1 MVLRRKGEPPGGRHF
16 RSSDRFLMA
25 NGAWYF
31 TTREGIDVG
40 PFQTRPDAVKA
51 CDRLIEL
58 LRTVPIRTKREN
70 DRDFSIRTGAQLARH
85 EGGTMQVD
93 ISGTCAATLSAV
105 KDAFAA
111 NFTEHG
117 DVGASVAVVKDGE
130 LVVDLWGGHQDVNA
144 PCRGRTTRSS
154 TYSPRRRR

>member
-1 MVLRRKGEPPGGRHF
+1 MPHRRKGEPPGGRYF

-58 LRTVPIRTKREN
+58 LRPVSDPDDARKTIEDFIR
-70 DRDFSIRTGAQLARH
+70 FQL
-85 EGGTMQVD
+85 
-93 ISGTCAATLSAV
+93 
-105 KDAFAA
+105 
-111 NFTEHG
+111 
-117 DVGASVAVVKDGE
+117 
-130 LVVDLWGGHQDVNA
+130 
-144 PCRGRTTRSS
+144 GRS
-154 TYSPRRRR
+154 